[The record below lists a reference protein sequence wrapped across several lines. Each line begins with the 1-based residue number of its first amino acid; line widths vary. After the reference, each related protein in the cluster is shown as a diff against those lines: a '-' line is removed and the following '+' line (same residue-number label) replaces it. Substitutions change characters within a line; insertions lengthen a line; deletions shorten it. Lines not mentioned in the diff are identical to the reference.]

1 MEGHTRGVV
10 SKEPMTADVAPQ
22 AGGKTGVKRKSP
34 TRGWKASRRV
44 VQTSEEE
51 GKSNSRCYRIFFF
64 FIPAET
70 AHKKS
75 KRKTKK
81 AWVKGILTLA
91 AMCRFLSIE
100 AAKSYTLGLL
110 VTELRS

>member
-10 SKEPMTADVAPQ
+10 SKDPMTADVTPQ
-22 AGGKTGVKRKSP
+22 AGGKTGVKRELP

-51 GKSNSRCYRIFFF
+51 GKSNSRCSRMFFL
-64 FIPAET
+64 IPAET

-81 AWVKGILTLA
+81 ALVKGILTLA

>member
-1 MEGHTRGVV
+1 MEGHTRGGV
-10 SKEPMTADVAPQ
+10 SKDPMTADVTAQ
-22 AGGKTGVKRKSP
+22 AGGETGVKRESP

-51 GKSNSRCYRIFFF
+51 GKSNSRC
-64 FIPAET
+64 PTADT
-70 AHKKS
+70 AHKKN
-75 KRKTKK
+75 KRKTKN

-100 AAKSYTLGLL
+100 AAKPYTLGLL